1 MAIGSVRERQDGA
14 SGVSSRLPYR
24 AVMLAAVLVAVG
36 LLFEQLVTLLL
47 AVVVAVIVGLPIAA
61 GATWLQRWRVP
72 RALGAIL
79 CLLAGLGA
87 LGGLLVLIIP
97 QFVDEARSFANQ
109 LPAFV
114 AHAEHYFHLKP
125 GTVSKTAE
133 RLVSSYTQHPSRLL
147 GPLTSIALTAADA
160 IGILIVI
167 LISALYGAIN
177 PDPLIRGL
185 VRLAPLEQR
194 DEVIRVL
201 GRIRTAWLGWLRGI
215 ALDMLV
221 LGGLLFVGMKLIG
234 LPFALGFAVFS
245 ALMTVIPNY
254 GSVIS
259 AVPPILVG
267 LSQSVHQAILVTVVY
282 VIVNQIE
289 GNLVLPLIMG
299 RSVSVHPAAVAI
311 GVLIAGA
318 LFGVIGLFIAI
329 PLLSLTLIAI
339 EELWISPL
347 ERNSL
352 VKGRLT
358 SGEVK
363 ERRSPQRAVY
373 GAILLGGLLLVV
385 GLLVQQLAT
394 LLVAIAITIIMSL
407 PLAWC
412 GSMLRRWRVPQPL
425 GALIGL
431 MAFLG
436 AIAGLII
443 ALVPTVASQIK
454 TLTNKA
460 PQLAFSADTQLAHLV
475 GKRPGHL
482 ATQIQHSVSNYVDHP
497 GQYLGGL
504 ESIGLTATSIVAGI
518 VIAVMTAYFIAAQPE
533 PLADATARLFPPARR
548 AEARRVMTRLRVAM
562 LGWMR
567 GLLIA
572 MTLVGLLLYIGLGL
586 IAGLP
591 FALFFAILSGVAE
604 VIPYLGSIATAV
616 PPVAYAL
623 TISPTKALIV
633 LAIYIA
639 VHQIEANVIGPMV
652 MARTVHLHPAVIAFG
667 VVAVGAIF
675 GFIGLLIAIPI
686 LAAVIILVEE
696 LWVKPHESGSLTASL
711 AVEPSELP
719 RSAPRANT

>member
-1 MAIGSVRERQDGA
+1 MAIGSARERRDGA
-14 SGVSSRLPYR
+14 IRVFGGLPYR
-24 AVMLAAVLVAVG
+24 AVALVAVLVVAGAV
-36 LLFEQLVTLLL
+36 FEQLATLLL
-47 AVVVAVIVGLPIAA
+47 AVVVAVIIGLPIAA
-61 GATWLQRWRVP
+61 GASWLERWRVP
-72 RALGAIL
+72 RPLGAVVCLLVGIGALGA
-79 CLLAGLGA
+79 LLA
-87 LGGLLVLIIP
+87 LIIP
-97 QFVDEARSFANQ
+97 QFVDQARSFANQ
-109 LPAFV
+109 LPGFV

-133 RLVSSYTQHPSRLL
+133 QLASSYTQHPSRLL

-160 IGILIVI
+160 IGILIVV

-185 VRLAPLEQR
+185 VRLAPFEQR
-194 DEVIRVL
+194 EEVMRVL

-311 GVLIAGA
+311 GVLFAGA

-339 EELWISPL
+339 EELWIFPL
-347 ERNSL
+347 ERNPL
-352 VKGRLT
+352 IDGRLT
-358 SGEVK
+358 GAEIRK
-363 ERRSPQRAVY
+363 RRSPERAVY
-373 GAILLGGLLLVV
+373 GAIFLGALLVVV

-394 LLVAIAITIIMSL
+394 LLLAIAITIIFSL

-412 GSMLRRWRVPQPL
+412 GSVLRRWHVPQPL

-431 MAFLG
+431 VAVLG
-436 AIAGLII
+436 AIAGMII
-443 ALVPTVASQIK
+443 ALVPTVASQVK
-454 TLTNKA
+454 TLTNTA
-460 PQLAFSADTQLAHLV
+460 PQLTFSAETQLAHLL
-475 GKRPGHL
+475 GKRPGRL
-482 ATQIQHSVSNYVDHP
+482 AAQIQHSVSNYVDHP
-497 GQYLGGL
+497 VRYLGGL

-533 PLADATARLFPPARR
+533 PLLNGAARLFPPTRR
-548 AEARRVMTRLRVAM
+548 AEARRVLTRLRGAM

-567 GLLIA
+567 GVLIA

-586 IAGLP
+586 IVGLP

-623 TISPTKALIV
+623 TISPAKALIV

-639 VHQIEANVIGPMV
+639 VHQIEANIIGPLV
-652 MARTVHLHPAVIAFG
+652 MACTCTRQ
-667 VVAVGAIF
+667 
-675 GFIGLLIAIPI
+675 
-686 LAAVIILVEE
+686 
-696 LWVKPHESGSLTASL
+696 
-711 AVEPSELP
+711 
-719 RSAPRANT
+719 